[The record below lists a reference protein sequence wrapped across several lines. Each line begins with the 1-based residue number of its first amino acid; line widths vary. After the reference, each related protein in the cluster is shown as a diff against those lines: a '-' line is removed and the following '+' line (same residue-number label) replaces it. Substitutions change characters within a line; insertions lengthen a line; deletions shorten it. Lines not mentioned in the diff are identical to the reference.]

1 MFEEI
6 YRNYKLCVLKNNTRL
21 TVAVRRLSLRDQIL
35 LVGLIISFIVNLIA
49 NYFKNLQWGAISGI
63 SMLVLCGIMIAIT
76 YKNAK
81 KDNTKYA
88 INYKNDK
95 LLKWI
100 QFLENKEIGQ
110 LNSVEGMD
118 ALINCVDN
126 RIELEKLK
134 IENRPGILVN
144 GITTAIIIP
153 CVLRFIEYI
162 QSMGEGNP
170 DILLTLLMTVICAFI
185 EVLVIIVV
193 LYSYYIEYVC
203 SEYRLLCYMKNDCIY
218 LKQLYSM
225 NRNQNLQKSNEKL

>member
-6 YRNYKLCVLKNNTRL
+6 YRNYKICVLKNNPRI
-21 TVAVRRLSLRDQIL
+21 TVAVRQLSLRDQLL
-35 LVGLIISFIVNLIA
+35 LVSLIISLIVNIIA
-49 NYFKNLQWGAISGI
+49 NFLNNLQWSVISII
-63 SMLVLCGIMIAIT
+63 SMLALCGIIIAIT
-76 YKNAK
+76 LKNAK

-100 QFLENKEIGQ
+100 QFLENSEIGP

-118 ALINCVDN
+118 TLINCVDN

-134 IENRPGILVN
+134 IENRPGVLVN
-144 GITTAIIIP
+144 GIATAIIIP
-153 CVLRFIEYI
+153 CVLRFIEYV
-162 QSMGEGNP
+162 QAMGEGNL
-170 DILLTLLMTVICAFI
+170 DMLIALLLTVLCAFI

-203 SEYRLLCYMKNDCIY
+203 RDYRLLCYMKNDCIY
-218 LKQLYSM
+218 MKQLYSM
-225 NRNQNLQKSNEKL
+225 NRNQNLQKNIEKQ